1 MNNILYFAFE
11 CLKRTFKKKSHEI
24 QPIKFGLGMNYL
36 LNKVQYIQFFASKYL
51 KRTLKRSHKIV
62 FIK

>member
-1 MNNILYFAFE
+1 MNNILCFAFE
-11 CLKRTFKKKSHEI
+11 YLKRTFKKKSHEI
-24 QPIKFGLGMNYL
+24 GPIKSALGMDYL

-51 KRTLKRSHKIV
+51 KQTLKRSHKIV